1 MVWLLTTHTRK
12 IYNKIY
18 TRVLLLKV
26 NMSVDASDAKQLI
39 EVDNSEYSEQ
49 LKGGEVERSIYSI
62 MSPALLPSYVLIILI
77 WSV

>member
-1 MVWLLTTHTRK
+1 M
-12 IYNKIY
+12 
-18 TRVLLLKV
+18 KV

-39 EVDNSEYSEQ
+39 EVDDSESSKQ
-49 LKGGEVERSIYSI
+49 ITGGEVERSVYSL